1 MNYSLQS
8 NGTGKLGNGYKGPQQ
23 YYLLKLHV
31 TLWLS
36 QNRKFDILKSAT
48 LTIWENLNMNWIS
61 DNIREWLLMFY
72 RTTSLF
78 WGDAHWSI

>member
-1 MNYSLQS
+1 MIVNYSLQG
-8 NGTGKLGNGYKGPQQ
+8 NGTGKSGNGYKGSQQ

-36 QNRKFDILKSAT
+36 QNRTFDILKSAT

-61 DNIREWLLMFY
+61 DNIRE
-72 RTTSLF
+72 
-78 WGDAHWSI
+78 